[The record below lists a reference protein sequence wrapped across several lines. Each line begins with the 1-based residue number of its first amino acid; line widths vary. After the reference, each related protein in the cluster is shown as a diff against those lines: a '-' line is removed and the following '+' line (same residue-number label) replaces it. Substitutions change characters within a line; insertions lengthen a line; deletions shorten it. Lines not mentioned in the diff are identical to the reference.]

1 MNEQYHIN
9 EPEMKCVVTK
19 RRQTSAE
26 LYHYDLQSAKV
37 LFLAQ
42 IYLTGKKK
50 RLLAGIIKLN

>member
-1 MNEQYHIN
+1 MI
-9 EPEMKCVVTK
+9 
-19 RRQTSAE
+19 
-26 LYHYDLQSAKV
+26 LQSAKE

>member
-1 MNEQYHIN
+1 MNEQNHLN

-26 LYHYDLQSAKV
+26 LYHYDLQSAKK

-50 RLLAGIIKLN
+50 RLPAGIIKLN